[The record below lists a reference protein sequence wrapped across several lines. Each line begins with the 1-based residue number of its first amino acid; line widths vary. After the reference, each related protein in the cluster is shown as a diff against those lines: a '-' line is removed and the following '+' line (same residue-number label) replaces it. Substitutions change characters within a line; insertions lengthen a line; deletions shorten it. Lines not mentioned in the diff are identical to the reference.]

1 MKHLEETI
9 KEMLKSDIKSNEKV
23 AHDIAGRIMKQLQ
36 SLGLSEF
43 TLYSNEY
50 NDNDKVDWK
59 EVEKLDWGISPFIIK
74 ESTGYNNGWVI
85 DIVIRRI
92 KIKGVHIV
100 FDIEEWYED
109 THDNAESRGIWEEQE
124 ISDIFNWFELK
135 QLNCLCG
142 EKIFSFNNYHTYQLD
157 ILEFSEKVRKTDVN
171 LFDCLNFELRKKQMK
186 YCNNCKKITEKENI
200 SIIYSS
206 PKYFIF
212 LLNDGNFNEKL
223 LDFQFSI
230 EERINLNKLIEEKNS
245 PRKYELIGIVS
256 IDVKTKKY
264 VNFCKG
270 FQNQQWYLFRDE
282 NYTKTKIDE
291 IMIDN
296 NNSKFIPCIL
306 FYKSLN

>member
-1 MKHLEETI
+1 MK
-9 KEMLKSDIKSNEKV
+9 KN
-23 AHDIAGRIMKQLQ
+23 
-36 SLGLSEF
+36 
-43 TLYSNEY
+43 TLYPLENYLRVLASINKIYHSKKQRNVNDCLNTILCILNNEL
-50 NDNDKVDWK
+50 NRLNNNNNNKTTTILNQSDRD
-59 EVEKLDWGISPFIIK
+59 EVIQNGIINFKNTYDSK
-74 ESTGYNNGWVI
+74 
-85 DIVIRRI
+85 
-92 KIKGVHIV
+92 
-100 FDIEEWYED
+100 
-109 THDNAESRGIWEEQE
+109 

-212 LLNDGNFNEKL
+212 LLNNGNFDEKL

-264 VNFCKG
+264 VSFCKG

-282 NYTKTKIDE
+282 NYTKTKINE